1 MNPKTE
7 NEFFDY
13 MHRLIGKKL
22 KNESFQ
28 FDVPSH
34 FEWNIWSNELP
45 DKVLK
50 ALPHYYK
57 VCRKV
62 LKLAKSFHVGHGSI
76 ADLAQTVIDLFPL
89 PLPEVQVHRNHDIIR
104 YRATVAV
111 HPAGFLLS
119 LRLITSSEDLGD
131 LAGVNQSK
139 LETALVASVRA
150 MMNRQVQGMTFIYD
164 RRIDIAENILE
175 NRWYCGDFDEAAVAE
190 AVSRIPDAILFGIL
204 HAVLAMLVP
213 LMKPD
218 RRPLYVPALRLMKD
232 KKDADRQ
239 RAILGNV
246 LGSFALARD
255 PESDFPFALQLTIQ
269 DTEGLKTLRQIEG
282 LPVLV
287 QLTKPKM
294 NAALTEMLQRAQCS
308 IAASGREP
316 CPLRTVPILAGG
328 HLPPEHVALV
338 LDWDMI
344 ETVKPED
351 IALLRGEVE
360 NLMERPKDVAKQFS
374 RGCTY
379 FTLDGRNYPDAYFL
393 QMVHVFAKLLFWQ
406 EAHQQALIERAERIL
421 GLVQVQQD
429 RQLTR
434 MEQAITILQD
444 FDGYRDLIAESAKE
458 MKAEQLGFM
467 YKKRNNEEYIAFE
480 KKADFP
486 AFCEAKLGLRPDDA
500 GEFCKFLHRQEA
512 VEKLSEKARGR
523 TGESQSHVL
532 IRLEFCCPTE
542 KNQEDT

>member
-1 MNPKTE
+1 M
-7 NEFFDY
+7 
-13 MHRLIGKKL
+13 
-22 KNESFQ
+22 
-28 FDVPSH
+28 
-34 FEWNIWSNELP
+34 
-45 DKVLK
+45 
-50 ALPHYYK
+50 
-57 VCRKV
+57 
-62 LKLAKSFHVGHGSI
+62 
-76 ADLAQTVIDLFPL
+76 
-89 PLPEVQVHRNHDIIR
+89 
-104 YRATVAV
+104 
-111 HPAGFLLS
+111 
-119 LRLITSSEDLGD
+119 
-131 LAGVNQSK
+131 NQSK

-164 RRIDIAENILE
+164 PRIDIAENILE
-175 NRWYCGDFDEAAVAE
+175 NRWMYRNLDEAAVAE
-190 AVSRIPDAILFGIL
+190 AVSRIPDAILFSIL
-204 HAVLAMLVP
+204 HAVLAMLMP

-255 PESDFPFALQLTIQ
+255 PESDFPFALQLTVQ
-269 DTEGLKTLRQIEG
+269 DAEGLKTLRQIEG

-287 QLTKPKM
+287 QITKPKM
-294 NAALTEMLQRAQCS
+294 QAALTEMLQRAQCS
-308 IAASGREP
+308 ITASGREP

-338 LDWDMI
+338 LDWDTI

-351 IALLRGEVE
+351 IALLRSKVE
-360 NLMERPKDVAKQFS
+360 NLMERPKDVAKRFS
-374 RGCTY
+374 CGWTY

-393 QMVHVFAKLLFWQ
+393 QMVHVLAKQLFRQ

-434 MEQAITILQD
+434 MEQAITILKN

-458 MKAEQLGFM
+458 MKAEQLGFV
-467 YKKRNNEEYIAFE
+467 YKKRDNKEYIAFE

-486 AFCEAKLGLRPDDA
+486 EFCEAKLGLRPDDA

>member
-190 AVSRIPDAILFGIL
+190 AVSRIPDAILFGII

-255 PESDFPFALQLTIQ
+255 PESDFPFALQLTVQ

-308 IAASGREP
+308 ITASGREP

-338 LDWDMI
+338 LDWDTI

-393 QMVHVFAKLLFWQ
+393 QMMHVFAKLLFWQ
-406 EAHQQALIERAERIL
+406 EVHQQALIERAERIL

-542 KNQEDT
+542 KTEEDT